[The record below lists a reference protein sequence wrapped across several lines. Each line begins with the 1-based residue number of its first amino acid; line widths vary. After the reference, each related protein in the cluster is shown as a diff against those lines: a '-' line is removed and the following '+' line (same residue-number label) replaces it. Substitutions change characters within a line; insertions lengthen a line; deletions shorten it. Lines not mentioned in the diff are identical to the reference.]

1 MITFADVAGSYDVSG
16 RLEGSVSPSP
26 SVDVLF
32 RYKLYYVN
40 YECLQSF

>member
-26 SVDVLF
+26 SVDVIF
-32 RYKLYYVN
+32 GYKLISIVYT
-40 YECLQSF
+40 ST

>member
-26 SVDVLF
+26 GVDVIF
-32 RYKLYYVN
+32 GYKLISIVYT
-40 YECLQSF
+40 ST